1 MLTTSSF
8 DHCNAS
14 RWFRWAAENV
24 VERGSD
30 QRILNDR
37 GPDFGLLRLGQK
49 LKPGRKGET
58 IARGYEK
65 KPIPKVG
72 VGEEQGRSWF
82 VGREATAQ
90 VDS

>member
-1 MLTTSSF
+1 MTPSSF

-14 RWFRWAAENV
+14 RWFRWAVGNV

-30 QRILNDR
+30 QQILNDR

-65 KPIPKVG
+65 RPIPKVDA
-72 VGEEQGRSWF
+72 GEEERRSWF

-90 VDS
+90 EGS